1 MQVKRL
7 GVVRYGYNLL
17 DPGAWFAQVRQH
29 VADGI
34 CPKRVLSHA
43 ATLTLALGVFHVL
56 ASRTE
61 LLQADE
67 IGNV

>member
-1 MQVKRL
+1 MQVESL
-7 GVVRYGYNLL
+7 GVVCCRDEIL
-17 DPGAWFAQVRQH
+17 DPGARFAQIRQH

-34 CPKRVLSHA
+34 VPERMLPL
-43 ATLTLALGVFHVL
+43 ATPLVISLGFFHVL